1 MPQYPLPAL
10 DVRTQQSDPL
20 EQVGKVLSLQNMMRQ
35 SRFQPQ
41 LQAEQLKATQ
51 LENTG
56 REQENTV
63 RARQMQDQQAAMA
76 ILGKNKGDLDA
87 SLPELSQSVSPQT
100 FLGLRKMGL
109 EINKTIAETEKDKLP
124 VVEDQ
129 NNRLQGLTQQAQAL
143 PPDVYIQQWPQIA
156 AAAKAIKP
164 DLKVDLSQ
172 PIPQENLGILGLQF
186 MTLSAAIEKKKAA
199 DQAAAAAAALPGI
212 KAESDI
218 KVGQANAMKGGAAV
232 GTGLDVQEAN
242 AWLKKNPGKDL
253 SDYAKYKA
261 TLVPAFNFNLQSGTG
276 IGQSSADVAKRFGMS
291 PVALDQAAEKYWTTG
306 QLPPIGRGASGPAL
320 NKALMNRAAELHP
333 NGSLAANSAE
343 YKANSES
350 LKKFQ
355 SQFDAVNAFENTAEK
370 NIDRLLVT
378 AKTIPDL
385 GSRFANTPIRMISE
399 KMIGTEAMARFKAD
413 LLTAQNEAAK
423 VLNSANMTGVLSD
436 SARHELQEL
445 ANGNLSYGALKG
457 AFEEI
462 KNDMGNRKASY
473 QEQIADIK
481 GRLRVTE
488 SQPQA
493 TGKEVHY
500 KIVNGQLV
508 AQ

>member
-1 MPQYPLPAL
+1 
-10 DVRTQQSDPL
+10 
-20 EQVGKVLSLQNMMRQ
+20 
-35 SRFQPQ
+35 

-129 NNRLQGLTQQAQAL
+129 NNRLQGLTQQVQAL
-143 PPDVYIQQWPQIA
+143 PPDQYAQQWPQIA

-172 PIPQENLGILGLQF
+172 PIPQENLGLLGLQF

-199 DQAAAAAAALPGI
+199 DQAAAAAAELPGK

-276 IGQSSADVAKRFGMS
+276 IGQSSADVAKRFGMTS
-291 PVALDQAAEKYWTTG
+291 CSVRSGSRKVLDDWPASAYWTRSLWACT
-306 QLPPIGRGASGPAL
+306 QQSTNEPRSRVASERFIGC
-320 NKALMNRAAELHP
+320 EL
-333 NGSLAANSAE
+333 G
-343 YKANSES
+343 
-350 LKKFQ
+350 
-355 SQFDAVNAFENTAEK
+355 
-370 NIDRLLVT
+370 
-378 AKTIPDL
+378 
-385 GSRFANTPIRMISE
+385 
-399 KMIGTEAMARFKAD
+399 
-413 LLTAQNEAAK
+413 
-423 VLNSANMTGVLSD
+423 
-436 SARHELQEL
+436 
-445 ANGNLSYGALKG
+445 
-457 AFEEI
+457 
-462 KNDMGNRKASY
+462 
-473 QEQIADIK
+473 
-481 GRLRVTE
+481 
-488 SQPQA
+488 
-493 TGKEVHY
+493 
-500 KIVNGQLV
+500 
-508 AQ
+508 